1 MKEVQ
6 FSVGAK
12 AARLIGRENIAD
24 VDGALVELIKNA
36 YDADASCVLVK
47 FYIPFPDIPNKVKI
61 SLLTDILS
69 DDDLRKVMN
78 YYDGNSGEVKRK
90 KELTQKQQDELKDIL
105 FSYNHIV
112 IADNGCG
119 MPAEVVSSTWMYIG
133 TSDKESN
140 YVSEK
145 GRVKT
150 GAKGI
155 GRFALDK
162 LSKKSLMLTKA
173 AENPVVRWCMDW
185 EQFATARLID
195 EVKAEITTVE
205 TPYEVLVRKV
215 FKDSDE
221 IIKEHDWSKGTMIV
235 LSPIRE
241 AWSKRL
247 FQKVNTNLN
256 SINPIGSADQFDVVI
271 MNEYYPD
278 YAYRTEK
285 VAIDEDDFDYR
296 IKVEYDGQEEMTVKL
311 FRNEV
316 DLAQKRITVE
326 KYGQTAVKKVD
337 EFWEREKFQK
347 NEYKKEDYHKEISRV
362 IKVQSALPEDELDKI
377 KGVGP
382 FKAEMYF
389 LRNTNSSGY
398 DIMKRVSARKRK
410 KLLTH
415 FSGIKIYRDDFKVR
429 PYGDEGALYDWLGL
443 GSRAQKSPAAP
454 SHPSGSWRVE
464 PYQMIGFVKIGRETN
479 PRLEDMANRE
489 GIALTDTYYIFV
501 SLLQKVI
508 EEFEYDRQYIY
519 REYAK
524 WIKEIED
531 ELSDFSERVKQEAM
545 RRANKEKN
553 ERENSDRKK
562 TSEETGNE
570 KEKFT
575 EEEMFGTVQRL
586 IEESEKDLNSK
597 QILQIL
603 GSSGVILNTFF
614 HEFNAIN
621 TQFHIQASQI
631 RSRINYI
638 LQGKEYTGL
647 SAYNPYTRLDVLERN
662 DKMTA
667 AFLDVVMDG
676 LKKESLAK
684 QEISMSKLIADI
696 LRKWQLILEDKH
708 IKINPTIFEEN
719 NINDFMSFAVV
730 DMYIILNNFLLNS
743 AWFLEQSHNPNREV
757 SFELIEEE
765 NNLVLLME
773 NNGPV
778 LAEKFRNNPDK
789 IFEIGETSKGEK
801 GTGLGLWVVKET
813 VERNNGNIGVVD
825 RQDGF
830 GLKISFKREER

>member
-61 SLLTDILS
+61 SLLTDNLS

-173 AENPVVRWCMDW
+173 PENPVVRWRMDW

-256 SINPIGSADQFDVVI
+256 SINPIGSADQFDIVI

-278 YAYRTEK
+278 YAYRTE
-285 VAIDEDDFDYR
+285 
-296 IKVEYDGQEEMTVKL
+296 
-311 FRNEV
+311 
-316 DLAQKRITVE
+316 
-326 KYGQTAVKKVD
+326 
-337 EFWEREKFQK
+337 
-347 NEYKKEDYHKEISRV
+347 
-362 IKVQSALPEDELDKI
+362 
-377 KGVGP
+377 
-382 FKAEMYF
+382 
-389 LRNTNSSGY
+389 
-398 DIMKRVSARKRK
+398 
-410 KLLTH
+410 
-415 FSGIKIYRDDFKVR
+415 
-429 PYGDEGALYDWLGL
+429 
-443 GSRAQKSPAAP
+443 
-454 SHPSGSWRVE
+454 
-464 PYQMIGFVKIGRETN
+464 
-479 PRLEDMANRE
+479 
-489 GIALTDTYYIFV
+489 
-501 SLLQKVI
+501 
-508 EEFEYDRQYIY
+508 
-519 REYAK
+519 
-524 WIKEIED
+524 
-531 ELSDFSERVKQEAM
+531 
-545 RRANKEKN
+545 
-553 ERENSDRKK
+553 
-562 TSEETGNE
+562 
-570 KEKFT
+570 
-575 EEEMFGTVQRL
+575 
-586 IEESEKDLNSK
+586 
-597 QILQIL
+597 
-603 GSSGVILNTFF
+603 
-614 HEFNAIN
+614 
-621 TQFHIQASQI
+621 
-631 RSRINYI
+631 
-638 LQGKEYTGL
+638 
-647 SAYNPYTRLDVLERN
+647 
-662 DKMTA
+662 
-667 AFLDVVMDG
+667 
-676 LKKESLAK
+676 
-684 QEISMSKLIADI
+684 
-696 LRKWQLILEDKH
+696 
-708 IKINPTIFEEN
+708 
-719 NINDFMSFAVV
+719 
-730 DMYIILNNFLLNS
+730 
-743 AWFLEQSHNPNREV
+743 
-757 SFELIEEE
+757 
-765 NNLVLLME
+765 
-773 NNGPV
+773 
-778 LAEKFRNNPDK
+778 
-789 IFEIGETSKGEK
+789 
-801 GTGLGLWVVKET
+801 
-813 VERNNGNIGVVD
+813 
-825 RQDGF
+825 
-830 GLKISFKREER
+830 